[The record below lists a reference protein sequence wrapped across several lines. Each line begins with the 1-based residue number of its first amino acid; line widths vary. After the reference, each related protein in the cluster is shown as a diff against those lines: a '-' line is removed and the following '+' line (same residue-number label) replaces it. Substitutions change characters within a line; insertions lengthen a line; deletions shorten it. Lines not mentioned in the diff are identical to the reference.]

1 MKVEVKLL
9 AHLKK
14 YLPHTEADGYTYTLE
29 IDEGSTVR
37 GVLTQVGVPEEIAK
51 LIMINNQSAH
61 LEDILQAGDKLI
73 VIPPIP
79 GG

>member
-14 YLPHTEADGYTYTLE
+14 YLPHAEADEYTCTVE
-29 IDEGSTVR
+29 IGEGSTVR
-37 GVLTQVGVPEEIAK
+37 GVLTQFGMPEDITK
-51 LIMINNQSAH
+51 LIMVNDQSAH
-61 LEDILQAGDKLI
+61 LEDILKAGDRLI

>member
-14 YLPHTEADGYTYTLE
+14 YLPHAEADGYTCTVE
-29 IDEGSTVR
+29 IDEGSTVKA
-37 GVLTQVGVPEEIAK
+37 VLTQFGMPEDIAK
-51 LIMINNQSAH
+51 LIMVNDQSGH
-61 LEDILQAGDKLI
+61 LEDILKAGDRLI